1 MKTAAKIV
9 SIALTIFLSIVVSAC
24 LSSLLGCAASASHSA
39 TDSPLPPATHTVFV
53 NCAGHTADALFQSP
67 NARYNVLAVIT
78 HTDGSED
85 YQLPAFEP
93 HSSGQTRASVY
104 CFEPDTVAFLDFTP
118 EES

>member
-1 MKTAAKIV
+1 MKSLIKILFSLIISV
-9 SIALTIFLSIVVSAC
+9 GVSAC
-24 LSSLLGCAASASHSA
+24 LSSLLGCAAQSGPSNSA
-39 TDSPLPPATHTVFV
+39 SPLPPATMTVFAV
-53 NCAGHTADALFQSP
+53 CSGHTADALFQSP

-85 YQLPAFEP
+85 YQLPAFDSHP
-93 HSSGQTRASVY
+93 SGAIRASVY